1 MISMYNG
8 PTYYTETLPCNSCS
22 NYILLGKKASQEK
35 YECDLKLGNEKRNAG
50 HTWLVDKDLELPLSW
65 VKYGSRTCSSKSTA
79 LYIWCIENDKWSV
92 TIKTKRDP
100 S

>member
-35 YECDLKLGNEKRNAG
+35 YECDLKFGNEKEMQD
-50 HTWLVDKDLELPLSW
+50 TLDK
-65 VKYGSRTCSSKSTA
+65 
-79 LYIWCIENDKWSV
+79 
-92 TIKTKRDP
+92 
-100 S
+100 

>member
-50 HTWLVDKDLELPLSW
+50 HT
-65 VKYGSRTCSSKSTA
+65 
-79 LYIWCIENDKWSV
+79 
-92 TIKTKRDP
+92 
-100 S
+100 